1 MAQDEASGES
11 SVAIAERE
19 RVEQASAKPK
29 RGWLGRRR
37 HRDEDEA
44 AEHEVELLTPFGKL
58 ELEFEPTSK
67 KAERDRKKRDKAERE
82 AARAAK
88 REAEA
93 ANKRGKGAAA
103 TVIEKRRGGHGTLV
117 TVLVILAVLAAVVGV
132 AVWLFAR
139 KPEEL
144 EDVPPE
150 YRAPGG
156 EPEPE
161 PQGFVAKARQRLTHA
176 VHAGQHASRET
187 QLEQQQRYEDL
198 TRGG

>member
-19 RVEQASAKPK
+19 RGEQAGAKPK
-29 RGWLGRRR
+29 RGWFGRRK
-37 HRDEDEA
+37 HSEDDA
-44 AEHEVELLTPFGKL
+44 AEHEVELMTPFGKL
-58 ELEFEPTSK
+58 ELEFEPTAK
-67 KAERDRKKRDKAERE
+67 KEERDRKKRDKAERE
-82 AARAAK
+82 AAKAAK
-88 REAEA
+88 HEAEA
-93 ANKRGKGAAA
+93 AKKRGKVAATT
-103 TVIEKRRGGHGTLV
+103 TVIEKRGGGHGTLL
-117 TVLVILAVLAAVVGV
+117 TVLVILGVLAAAVGV

-144 EDVPPE
+144 ESVPPE

-176 VHAGQHASRET
+176 VHAGQQASREA
-187 QLEQQQRYEDL
+187 QVEQQQRYEDL

>member
-1 MAQDEASGES
+1 MAQDEASGGS

-19 RVEQASAKPK
+19 EGERASAKPK
-29 RGWLGRRR
+29 RGWFGRRK

-58 ELEFEPTSK
+58 ELEFEPTPK
-67 KAERDRKKRDKAERE
+67 KEERDRKKREKAERE
-82 AARAAK
+82 AAKAAK
-88 REAEA
+88 HEAEA
-93 ANKRGKGAAA
+93 AKKRGKAAAA
-103 TVIEKRRGGHGTLV
+103 TVVEKQGGGHGTLL
-117 TVLVILAVLAAVVGV
+117 TVFVVLAVLAAAVGV

-139 KPEEL
+139 KPEDL
-144 EDVPPE
+144 ESVPPE

-161 PQGFVAKARQRLTHA
+161 PQGFVAKARQRIAHA
-176 VHAGQHASRET
+176 VHAGQQASREA
-187 QLEQQQRYEDL
+187 QVEQQQRYEDL